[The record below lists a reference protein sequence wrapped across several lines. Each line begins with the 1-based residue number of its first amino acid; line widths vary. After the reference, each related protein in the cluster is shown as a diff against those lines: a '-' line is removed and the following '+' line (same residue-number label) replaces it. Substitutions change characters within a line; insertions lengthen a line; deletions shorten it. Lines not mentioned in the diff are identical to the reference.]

1 MTTKT
6 ELMKYTLKALK
17 EMADEKKITLPEKC
31 KKATIIDLIL
41 NPQSKP
47 YTVIEIS
54 YLKIEG
60 DSLQYKDSI
69 KALEGSIWAA
79 GTGKGFWL
87 VPVEHK
93 KDLEDILAG
102 KKQKIV
108 EIVSEEESGEEKNEK
123 SDEKNEILKK
133 MTGKDE
139 SGNVITLEIVK
150 GDSGDIIVI
159 EGKAFKI
166 KDKIKKVGGKWD
178 ASKKH
183 WSVKSNLIDFSEL
196 FTTLGLKK

>member
-108 EIVSEEESGEEKNEK
+108 EIVSEEETSDQK
-123 SDEKNEILKK
+123 DEKTEKPISSGIVSGKVS
-133 MTGKDE
+133 GKDE
-139 SGNVITLEIVK
+139 AGNVITLEVIGDEIV
-150 GDSGDIIVI
+150 V

-166 KDKIKKVGGKWD
+166 KDKIKQNGGKWN

-183 WSVKSNLIDFSEL
+183 WSVKTSLVNVPVL
-196 FTTLGLKK
+196 FTNLGLKK